1 MQFLLDAATWLWA
14 NVIGYVLLAVGL
26 FYTVKL
32 GFPQLRHF
40 RRAIGTMKESL
51 QGSEGGVSGFGTLM
65 AALGGQLGTGSL
77 VGVSSAL
84 VAGGPGAVFWMWV
97 TALLGMTVSLSET
110 VLGQVFR
117 KREKDGGYTGG
128 PSYYI
133 ERGIGSRPLGVL
145 IAILYVLGIGIAISS
160 LQTNSIA
167 NAFTGVVNVNPLIP
181 GIVVTILAYLVI
193 VGGMK
198 RLADASSIIVPFMVI
213 TYFAVVM
220 YIIITNITSL
230 PAIFG
235 SIFEGAF
242 TGKAAVGGVFG
253 WTVANAFRNGVARG
267 LFSNDAGN
275 GCAAIMHASAD
286 VRHPVD
292 QGLLGMI
299 GTFITTIIICTL
311 TAMAILMTGSLE
323 SGKDGI
329 LLLQAAFSSVLGAF
343 GNWIVFIAMF
353 LFGFTTLLADMHY
366 GEANLTYIF
375 KEKAKGPIWIYRIV
389 LAVVLVISSV
399 VGLNV
404 IWATVDLLLGFI
416 VFINIFA
423 MLYLSK
429 YVKYVYDNYFYQ
441 VKNSKDKPRWNYDV
455 DIMKVDLSDVSK
467 VKDKE

>member
-1 MQFLLDAATWLWA
+1 MQLLLDAATWLWS
-14 NVIGYVLLAVGL
+14 NVIGYVLLAVGV

-40 RRAIGTMKESL
+40 GRAIRTMKESL

-110 VLGQVFR
+110 VLGQIFR
-117 KREKDGGYTGG
+117 KKEKDGGYTGG

-133 ERGIGSRPLGVL
+133 ERGIGSRPLGVI
-145 IAILYVLGIGIAISS
+145 IAILYVLGIGIAICS

-167 NAFTGVVNVNPLIP
+167 NAFTGVVKVNPIIP
-181 GIVVTILAYLVI
+181 GILVTVLAYLVI
-193 VGGMK
+193 VGEMK
-198 RLADASSIIVPFMVI
+198 RLADASSIIVPFMVL
-213 TYFAVVM
+213 TYFGVVL
-220 YIIITNITSL
+220 YIIATNFTSL
-230 PAIFG
+230 PTVFG
-235 SIFEGAF
+235 AIFEGAF
-242 TGKAAVGGVFG
+242 TGKAAAGGVIG

-286 VRHPVD
+286 VRHPID

-299 GTFITTIIICTL
+299 GTFITTIIVCTL
-311 TAMAILMTGSLE
+311 TAMAILLTGSLE

-329 LLLQAAFSSVLGAF
+329 LLLQTAFNSVLGIA
-343 GNWIVFIAMF
+343 GSWIVFIAMF

-375 KEKAKGPIWIYRIV
+375 KDKAKGPVWMYRIV
-389 LAVVLVISSV
+389 LAVVLAISSV
-399 VGLNV
+399 VSLNI
-404 IWATVDLLLGFI
+404 IWATVDLLLGII

-429 YVKYVYDNYFYQ
+429 YVKYVYNNYFHQ
-441 VKNSKDKPRWNYDV
+441 VKNGNDKPGWNYDV
-455 DIMKVDLSDVSK
+455 DIMKVDLSNVSEMK
-467 VKDKE
+467 NK